1 MDPIIQALI
10 EAERVIL
17 DTRATH
23 GEIQAAISK
32 VDGLNN
38 ATASAAIRLTAG
50 EWHSPEHMNGSGM
63 PQPEPS
69 PKAKRLSTFLDRNR

>member
-1 MDPIIQALI
+1 MDFIIQTLI

-17 DTRATH
+17 DTHATH
-23 GEIQAAISK
+23 GEITAAIAK
-32 VDGLNN
+32 VDALNN

-50 EWHSPEHMNGSGM
+50 EWRSPEHMNGSGM